1 MRTTYKSTNI
11 QQTPQNVNVGVVQNS
26 NNSLENEEQLK
37 KQYQFLYMQT
47 VEEAELK
54 TSIERSISR
63 VNEGQSTDFKDIN
76 SSIHQQPYVV
86 NKKKEKKVLPWI
98 ILVLLILAVVGG
110 LLYYFLVVKERQK
123 EEKFNS
129 IQEEV
134 ESLYTDSNKTDIK
147 EDITIEYVTDLYNSI
162 DSQDESYSDV
172 LLELTTIEMYLRDK
186 EKLLVYEDVSYD
198 LTTDGLTNNLSF
210 LKEGTLSYTVEGL
223 STSLNIRV
231 DALISEYNLYISL
244 EEEMLSIS
252 DYLNFESSKYYSQ
265 IESIQHTIN
274 KEYLMSIYNDLLEKQ
289 TNALVEQSMQE
300 VISTPTD
307 ATPTDATPLD
317 ATPQDIIP
325 E

>member
-54 TSIERSISR
+54 TSIEKSISR

-134 ESLYTDSNKTDIK
+134 ESLYADSNKTDIK
-147 EDITIEYVTDLYNSI
+147 GDITIEYVTDLYNSI

-186 EKLLVYEDVSYD
+186 EKLLAYEDVSYD
-198 LTTDGLTNNLSF
+198 LTTDGLTDNLSF

-223 STSLNIRV
+223 SISINNRV
-231 DALISEYNLYISL
+231 DTLISEYNLYISL

-252 DYLNFESSKYYSQ
+252 DYLNFESNKYYSQ

-274 KEYLMSIYNDLLEKQ
+274 KEHLMSIYNDLLEKQ

-307 ATPTDATPLD
+307 ATPTDATP
-317 ATPQDIIP
+317 QDIIP